1 MRADTVDTRAAG
13 LSVCE
18 SGKRIESLP
27 FAMIVKTEVVIQSDS
42 ESRSTEG
49 GSEASDCRVMTAE
62 ETKYANIDPGAP
74 VCMRGRV
81 IGPRMVRA

>member
-1 MRADTVDTRAAG
+1 VRADSVDTRAAG

-42 ESRSTEG
+42 ESRSTKG
-49 GSEASDCRVMTAE
+49 GSEVSDCRVMTAE
-62 ETKYANIDPGAP
+62 ETKYVAIDPGAL
-74 VCMRGRV
+74 VWIRGRV

>member
-1 MRADTVDTRAAG
+1 MHADTVDTRAAG

-62 ETKYANIDPGAP
+62 EAEYALIDPRAP
-74 VCMRGRV
+74 AQIGGKVD
-81 IGPRMVRA
+81 GPRMVRA